1 VETGEVDEAYQDDEL
16 SSSFNIDPNS
26 ALESF
31 LGDAND
37 VTVSEERGQQIS
49 KKKKC
54 KIFNILVFD
63 ITFFI

>member
-26 ALESF
+26 TLESF

-37 VTVSEERGQQIS
+37 ITVSEERGQ
-49 KKKKC
+49 
-54 KIFNILVFD
+54 
-63 ITFFI
+63 